1 MHEEIVELRRRKFAE
16 LSLMDEWVII
26 RNLSRTSLLLGWNSQ
41 FRSITKNY
49 EYLDGEEEGR
59 GNWQKYKRRIIEE
72 EREISNTSEPYK
84 TI

>member
-16 LSLMDEWVII
+16 LSLMEEWVIV
-26 RNLSRTSLLLGWNSQ
+26 RNLSRTPVFLAWNSQ
-41 FRSITKNY
+41 LRSITKNY
-49 EYLDGEEEGR
+49 ENLDGEEEGR
-59 GNWQKYKRRIIEE
+59 GNWQKYKRGIVEE